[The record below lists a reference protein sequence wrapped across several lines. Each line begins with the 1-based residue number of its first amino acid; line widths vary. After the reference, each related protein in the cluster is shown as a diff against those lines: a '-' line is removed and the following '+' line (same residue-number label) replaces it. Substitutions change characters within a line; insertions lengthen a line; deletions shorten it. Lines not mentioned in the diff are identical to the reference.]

1 MQSPRA
7 DLACIQHHIA
17 PYFSP
22 QAQTRV
28 DHYILAPRRASRK
41 GISSLPSL
49 LSGARSG
56 QDRPREEACV
66 SEQPRPAPPSTAI
79 PPSTTTA
86 SSPPIQPSPPTMP
99 RLSSSDE
106 EDAPPPPKSS
116 ASPNTTT
123 GAATATRTAARTSI
137 PRPPPDSTSPL
148 LGCRS
153 SVHGQSAI
161 KLQRQGEASMFG
173 CVANL
178 ANTIIGTG
186 ALAMPHAFAS
196 GGMFPGVLTVIWCGL
211 CAALGLYFLSRSAA
225 QAPHRAASFAA
236 LSRLTFPK
244 LGRVFDLAIFLKCF
258 GVSISYL
265 IVIGGLMPRVV
276 YSFWSSSPDWL
287 LDRRLWILLAMSM
300 LCPLAFLRKLDSL
313 KFTSYI
319 ALCAV
324 ANLVFVVIYMSFHT
338 HDLPPRG
345 TVEAIHLGPKFVQSL
360 PVQIFAFTCAQN
372 LFAVFNELKTNSQHR
387 LNLVIGTSLGSAA
400 IIYEILGI
408 LGYLCFG
415 NLVGSNIIEMYPHS
429 LLVSIC
435 QLGLVILVLFSYP
448 LQLHPARA
456 SLDKVLYPPT
466 DEGVQPGGDEDHASP
481 EIPLGRFVL
490 ESGGILLTTFC
501 ISMFVSS
508 LEVVL
513 GFVGATGS
521 TTISF
526 ILPAIFFLSLFK
538 NLLNAPRPTPP
549 NLRVVFT
556 RLGRA
561 RHGRLSYAQRLSSH
575 PNAPQREWER
585 S

>member
-1 MQSPRA
+1 M
-7 DLACIQHHIA
+7 
-17 PYFSP
+17 
-22 QAQTRV
+22 
-28 DHYILAPRRASRK
+28 
-41 GISSLPSL
+41 
-49 LSGARSG
+49 
-56 QDRPREEACV
+56 
-66 SEQPRPAPPSTAI
+66 
-79 PPSTTTA
+79 
-86 SSPPIQPSPPTMP
+86 
-99 RLSSSDE
+99 SDE
-106 EDAPPPPKSS
+106 EDTPPPPKSS
-116 ASPNTTT
+116 APNH
-123 GAATATRTAARTSI
+123 ATATTARPGRTARRSI

-148 LGCRS
+148 LGPRS
-153 SVHGQSAI
+153 SVHGQSSV
-161 KLQRQGEASMFG
+161 KVHRQGEASMLG
-173 CVANL
+173 CIANL

-186 ALAMPHAFAS
+186 ALAMSVHSHFPRSGQKEEQDSDRYTRQTLIPTLFPSHSPPRPHAFAS
-196 GGMFPGVLTVIWCGL
+196 GGMIPGVLSVIWCGL

-265 IVIGGLMPRVV
+265 SVRALPCITRGFNAGNSSDLGPFSARLVHRIVIGGLMPRVI

-287 LDRRLWILLAMSM
+287 LDRRLWILFAMSM

-324 ANLVFVVIYMSFHT
+324 ANLVFVVVYMSFHR

-345 TVEAIHLGPKFVQSL
+345 TIEAIHLGPKFVQSL

-400 IIYEILGI
+400 VIYEILGI

-466 DEGVQPGGDEDHASP
+466 DENVSGAGGAGQVDDHASS

-490 ESGGILLTTFC
+490 ESSGILLTTFC

-526 ILPAIFFLSLFK
+526 ILPAIFFLSLF
-538 NLLNAPRPTPP
+538 NNPMTPQDRLLRLAAWCLLVWGVLVMVVCLTLNAYHLTQTPKE
-549 NLRVVFT
+549 NGAGHDGLAI
-556 RLGRA
+556 LGTLGSIA
-561 RHGRLSYAQRLSSH
+561 A
-575 PNAPQREWER
+575 A
-585 S
+585 